1 MGKTHVTYSEDNK
14 VKKILKAAAPIV
26 VIAAGLGS
34 CAVLGNTKPEPEKK
48 ENTVRPVAL
57 RVDDVQSETVVLS
70 VNTQG
75 EVRAKTEIDII
86 SEVSGR
92 IVSVSPEFAE
102 GSSFEPSTTLIKID
116 DANYKLAV
124 TRAEARVAD
133 AYVQLEQQLAN
144 AKLKQ
149 KQWDDSK
156 AWIKDGKPT
165 ALALNKPQVAQAQA
179 NLRAAEADLAEANL
193 NLSRTNIRMPF
204 NGRVMER
211 AVGIG
216 QFVSTGARLGRVF
229 GTDVVEVR
237 LPLTDIQLAELN
249 LPVGFEAKGS
259 YAPKVTLKARLGNQ
273 QQSWEGKIVRTLAS
287 IDQQT
292 RLAYAMAEVEKPYD
306 YSNGKAPLP
315 VGLFV
320 SAEIEGVKSQPAFVM
335 PRTALREENKV
346 YVIDEGKLRIRTV
359 DVLATSK
366 DRLLVS
372 SGVQIGDQVVTS
384 AVRTAIEGMDV
395 EPIDAG
401 ADVAAAAVDTASR

>member
-1 MGKTHVTYSEDNK
+1 M
-14 VKKILKAAAPIV
+14 KKILKAAAPV
-26 VIAAGLGS
+26 LVLAAGLGS

-48 ENTVRPVAL
+48 EDTVRPISL
-57 RVDDVQSETVVLS
+57 RVEEVKSDNVVLS
-70 VNTQG
+70 VHTQG

-92 IVSVSPEFAE
+92 IVSVSSEFAE

-116 DANYKLAV
+116 DSNYKLAV
-124 TRAEARVAD
+124 TRAESRVAD

-193 NLSRTNIRMPF
+193 NLERTNIRMPF
-204 NGRVMER
+204 KGRVMER
-211 AVGIG
+211 SVGIG
-216 QFVSTGARLGRVF
+216 QFVSTGAKLGRVF
-229 GTDVVEVR
+229 GTDVVEIR
-237 LPLTDIQLAELN
+237 LPLTDLQLAELN
-249 LPVGFEAKGS
+249 LPVGFEAKNN

-273 QQSWEGKIVRTLAS
+273 EHTWDGTIVRTLAS

-292 RLAYAMAEVEKPYD
+292 RLAYAMAEVQKPYEHA
-306 YSNGKAPLP
+306 SGEAPLP

-320 SAEIEGVKSQPAFVM
+320 AAEIEGVKSQPAFIM

-346 YVIDEGKLRIRTV
+346 YIIDDGKLRIRTV
-359 DVLATSK
+359 DVLATSR
-366 DRLLVS
+366 DQLLVS
-372 SGVQIGDQVVTS
+372 NGVQAGEQVVTS
-384 AVRTAIEGMDV
+384 AVRTVIEGMDV
-395 EPIDAG
+395 EPLQVS
-401 ADVAAAAVDTASR
+401 ADVASASPDNASR

>member
-1 MGKTHVTYSEDNK
+1 MMV
-14 VKKILKAAAPIV
+14 L
-26 VIAAGLGS
+26 AAGLGS

-48 ENTVRPVAL
+48 ENTVRPIAL
-57 RVDDVQSETVVLS
+57 KVDEVKSDTVVLS

-92 IVSVSPEFAE
+92 IVSVSSEFAE

-116 DANYKLAV
+116 DSNYKLAV

-204 NGRVMER
+204 NGRVTER
-211 AVGIG
+211 SVGVG
-216 QFVSTGARLGRVF
+216 QFVTTGAKLGRVF
-229 GTDVVEVR
+229 GTDVVEIR
-237 LPLTDIQLAELN
+237 LPLTDLQLAELN
-249 LPVGFEAKGS
+249 LPVGFEAKNS
-259 YAPKVTLKARLGNQ
+259 YAPKVTLKARIGNQ

-292 RLAYAMAEVEKPYD
+292 RLAYAMAEVEKPYAQAD
-306 YSNGKAPLP
+306 GKSPLP

-320 SAEIEGVKSQPAFVM
+320 SAEIEGIKSQAAFVM
-335 PRTALREENKV
+335 PRTALREEDKV
-346 YVIDEGKLRIRTV
+346 YIIDDGKLRIKTV

-372 SGVQIGDQVVTS
+372 SGVNVGDQVVTS
-384 AVRTAIEGMDV
+384 AVRTAIEGMAV
-395 EPIDAG
+395 EPITTG
-401 ADVAAAAVDTASR
+401 TNVAAAPADAASR

>member
-1 MGKTHVTYSEDNK
+1 
-14 VKKILKAAAPIV
+14 VKKILKAAAPV
-26 VIAAGLGS
+26 LVLAAGLGS

-48 ENTVRPVAL
+48 EDTVRPISL
-57 RVDDVQSETVVLS
+57 RVEEVKSDNVVLS
-70 VNTQG
+70 VHTQG

-92 IVSVSPEFAE
+92 IVSVSSEFAE

-116 DANYKLAV
+116 DSNYKLAV
-124 TRAEARVAD
+124 TRAESRVAD

-193 NLSRTNIRMPF
+193 NLERTNIRMPF
-204 NGRVMER
+204 KGRVMER
-211 AVGIG
+211 SVGIG
-216 QFVSTGARLGRVF
+216 QFVSTGAKLGRVF
-229 GTDVVEVR
+229 GTDVVEIR
-237 LPLTDIQLAELN
+237 LPLTDLQLAELN
-249 LPVGFEAKGS
+249 LPVGFEAKNN
-259 YAPKVTLKARLGNQ
+259 YAPKVTLKAHLGNQ
-273 QQSWEGKIVRTLAS
+273 EHTWDGTIVRTLAS

-292 RLAYAMAEVEKPYD
+292 RLAYAMAEVQKPYEHA
-306 YSNGKAPLP
+306 SGEAPLP

-320 SAEIEGVKSQPAFVM
+320 AAEIKGVKSQPAFIM

-346 YVIDEGKLRIRTV
+346 YVIDDGKLRIRTV
-359 DVLATSK
+359 DVLATSR
-366 DRLLVS
+366 DQLLVS
-372 SGVQIGDQVVTS
+372 NGVQAGEQVVTS
-384 AVRTAIEGMDV
+384 AVRTVIEGMDV
-395 EPIDAG
+395 EPLQVG
-401 ADVAAAAVDTASR
+401 ADVASASPDNASR

>member
-1 MGKTHVTYSEDNK
+1 
-14 VKKILKAAAPIV
+14 
-26 VIAAGLGS
+26 
-34 CAVLGNTKPEPEKK
+34 
-48 ENTVRPVAL
+48 
-57 RVDDVQSETVVLS
+57 
-70 VNTQG
+70 
-75 EVRAKTEIDII
+75 
-86 SEVSGR
+86 
-92 IVSVSPEFAE
+92 
-102 GSSFEPSTTLIKID
+102 
-116 DANYKLAV
+116 
-124 TRAEARVAD
+124 
-133 AYVQLEQQLAN
+133 
-144 AKLKQ
+144 
-149 KQWDDSK
+149 
-156 AWIKDGKPT
+156 
-165 ALALNKPQVAQAQA
+165 
-179 NLRAAEADLAEANL
+179 
-193 NLSRTNIRMPF
+193 MPF

-229 GTDVVEVR
+229 GTDVVEIR

-249 LPVGFEAKGS
+249 LPVGFEAKDN
-259 YAPKVTLKARLGNQ
+259 YAPKVTLSARLGNQ

-292 RLAYAMAEVEKPYD
+292 RLAYAMAEVERPYE

-320 SAEIEGVKSQPAFVM
+320 SAEIEGVKSQSAFVM

-395 EPIDAG
+395 EPIDAN
-401 ADVAAAAVDTASR
+401 ADVASATIDTASR